1 MRDWR
6 DLDMSCE
13 TMSQAEALEI
23 IQKEADAM
31 GLPMLETLTWMT
43 DNYEELDSIEKA
55 AYRRAMRGFRQLF
68 AVKLKHALGH
78 LPKVTPPKGVY

>member
-13 TMSQAEALEI
+13 TMTQAMALDI
-23 IQKEADAM
+23 IQKEATAM

-43 DNYEELDSIEKA
+43 DNYEELDSIEKV
-55 AYRRAMRGFRQLF
+55 AYRTAMRGFQRLLAP
-68 AVKLKHALGH
+68 AV
-78 LPKVTPPKGVY
+78 

>member
-13 TMSQAEALEI
+13 TMTQAMALDI
-23 IQKEADAM
+23 IQKEATAM

-43 DNYEELDSIEKA
+43 DNYEELDSIEKV
-55 AYRRAMRGFRQLF
+55 AYRTAMRGFKRLL
-68 AVKLKHALGH
+68 APVESN
-78 LPKVTPPKGVY
+78 

>member
-13 TMSQAEALEI
+13 TMTQAMALEI
-23 IQKEADAM
+23 IQKEATAM

-43 DNYEELDSIEKA
+43 DNYEELDSIEKV
-55 AYRRAMRGFRQLF
+55 AYRTAMRGFQRLLAP
-68 AVKLKHALGH
+68 AV
-78 LPKVTPPKGVY
+78 

>member
-13 TMSQAEALEI
+13 TMTQAMALEI
-23 IQKEADAM
+23 IQKEATQM

-43 DNYEELDSIEKA
+43 DNYEELDSIEKV
-55 AYRRAMRGFRQLF
+55 AYRTAMRGFQRLF
-68 AVKLKHALGH
+68 APA
-78 LPKVTPPKGVY
+78 

>member
-13 TMSQAEALEI
+13 TMTQAMALDI
-23 IQKEADAM
+23 IQKEATQM

-43 DNYEELDSIEKA
+43 DNYEELDSIEKV
-55 AYRRAMRGFRQLF
+55 AYRTAMRGFQALF
-68 AVKLKHALGH
+68 APA
-78 LPKVTPPKGVY
+78 